1 MFLLTNLRR
10 LGVYHFFR
18 TTINLFTL
26 ILIQRHFIFRISF
39 FNTLSCSKR
48 ATTKFWNFFSTN
60 EFDEFWNQVVS
71 AQSTQNK
78 CQENK
83 IRNLGLKIVEEMEDH
98 EDDVFFAA
106 GSDIVDVDSSIP
118 GLALAFM
125 KWISE
130 EWDFE
135 YLLLTEDISFVNIN
149 KVFKSWRSNVDQFW
163 ENIHFSFS
171 IHRSSLFT

>member
-1 MFLLTNLRR
+1 
-10 LGVYHFFR
+10 
-18 TTINLFTL
+18 
-26 ILIQRHFIFRISF
+26 
-39 FNTLSCSKR
+39 
-48 ATTKFWNFFSTN
+48 
-60 EFDEFWNQVVS
+60 
-71 AQSTQNK
+71 
-78 CQENK
+78 
-83 IRNLGLKIVEEMEDH
+83 MEDH

-149 KVFKSWRSNVDQFW
+149 KVSKS
-163 ENIHFSFS
+163 
-171 IHRSSLFT
+171 